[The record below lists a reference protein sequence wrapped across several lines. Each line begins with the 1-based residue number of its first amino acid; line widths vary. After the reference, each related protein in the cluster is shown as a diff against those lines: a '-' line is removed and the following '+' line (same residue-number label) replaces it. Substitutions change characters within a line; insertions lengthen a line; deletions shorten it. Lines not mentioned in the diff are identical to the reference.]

1 MSKALASL
9 MGLTIACCLDVAA
22 VAQQVLP
29 SGRPLEALRLQPVGP
44 SAPKEHFEMQR
55 PPSSSGSVARST
67 PDNEARR
74 AVAAALAGRGW
85 NLQVGDPGNMP
96 PAIGG
101 GPSLPGS
108 AGSR

>member
-1 MSKALASL
+1 MSKVLASL
-9 MGLTIACCLDVAA
+9 MGLTIACCLDAA
-22 VAQQVLP
+22 AIAQQVLP
-29 SGRPLEALRLQPVGP
+29 SGRPMEALRLQPVGP
-44 SAPKEHFEMQR
+44 SAPTERFEIPR
-55 PPSSSGSVARST
+55 PPSGSGSVARST

-74 AVAAALAGRGW
+74 AATAALAGQGW